1 MDVKEFHSAQVC
13 GHPGGELQLIIK
25 ISNSQHDP
33 RKQWTTLGVM
43 NSLPI
48 NVFKERLGL
57 QLEAELGIR

>member
-1 MDVKEFHSAQVC
+1 MDVKEFHSAPVG
-13 GHPGGELQLIIK
+13 GHPGGELQFIIK
-25 ISNSQHDP
+25 ISVSQHDP
-33 RKQWTTLGVM
+33 RKQWTTLGMM